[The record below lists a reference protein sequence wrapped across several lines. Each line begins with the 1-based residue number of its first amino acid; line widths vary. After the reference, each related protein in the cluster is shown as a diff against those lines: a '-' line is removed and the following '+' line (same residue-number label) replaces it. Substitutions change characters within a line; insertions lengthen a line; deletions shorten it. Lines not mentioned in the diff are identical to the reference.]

1 MNRITATV
9 LLLVLFVAGCVFSHS
24 CANTTTAPGGGP
36 KDTLPPVLLKI
47 TPGPGQTGF
56 PQTEGK
62 ITLLFNEYTVVKNA
76 GDILLSP
83 PTRHKPTAKV
93 KGKNIVVTLPD
104 TLREDQ
110 TYTLDFGQA
119 LADNNEG
126 NLAPRM
132 VYPFSTGETIDSL
145 YFTGSVLGCKTLTP
159 VKNMLVAAYLDPSD
173 SACFKTMPD
182 AVVKTD
188 DWGFFVLRNL
198 RDTTYS
204 LYVYTDTDLDFK
216 YNPDEDEI
224 GFLDSLY
231 RPVTAISDTIYEL
244 RSFNMKDT
252 LLCSL
257 RVPMVTLLTFKELQ
271 TVQYLQNSGRTSEK
285 QGFLKFSA
293 ADVQIERM
301 EFVGIP
307 DSSVILQYNATR
319 DSIDFWINTDYRLDD
334 SLLVR
339 FTYLKTDSTGV
350 LAPAEES
357 LSLAVTQPES
367 ENTGNTGRQ
376 LQKGPNQAGP
386 DTAFQL
392 QIQAQDE
399 TVEQLGVRLESALPI
414 IHILRDSL
422 QLWETNPKGQK
433 AEKTFSFRQDT
444 SELRRYIILPTE
456 QLLKG
461 YDYEL
466 TIPQGTFINLDRLPN
481 AAATAKFKIPQ
492 ADNLSLLEIDL
503 TGVDERYI
511 VELTDEKGSKVFR
524 TYHVDHSEKLS
535 FPYLKAGKYMIRITC
550 DQNRN
555 GLIDTGNLLERKQ
568 PETVRFYESTP
579 GNKVLEIPESAE
591 IEQAID
597 LKEMFR

>member
-1 MNRITATV
+1 MKRILATAI
-9 LLLVLFVAGCVFSHS
+9 LLVLFVACCVFSHS

-47 TPGPGQTGF
+47 TPETGHTNF
-56 PQTEGK
+56 PLTEGK
-62 ITLLFNEYTVVKNA
+62 ITLLFNEYTVIKTA
-76 GDILLSP
+76 TDIVLSP
-83 PTRHKPTAKV
+83 PTRHKPKAKI

-104 TLREDQ
+104 TLRADQ

-132 VYPFSTGETIDSL
+132 VYSFSTGETLDSL
-145 YFTGSVLGCKTLTP
+145 YFTGSVLDSKTLAP
-159 VKNMLVAAYLDPSD
+159 VKNILVAAYLDPSD
-173 SACFKTMPD
+173 SACFNTLPD

-188 DWGFFVLRNL
+188 DWGFFVMRNL

-204 LYVYTDTDLDFK
+204 LYVYTDTDGDFK
-216 YNPDEDEI
+216 YNPDEDEV
-224 GFLDSLY
+224 GFLDSIY
-231 RPVTAISDTIYEL
+231 RPTAAMADTIYEL
-244 RSFNMKDT
+244 HSFNMKDT

-257 RVPMVTLLTFKELQ
+257 RVPMVSLLSFKELQ
-271 TVQYLQNSGRTSEK
+271 TVQYLQNSGRSSEK
-285 QGFLKFSA
+285 QGYLKFSA
-293 ADVQIERM
+293 ADVQIDHI

-339 FTYLKTDSTGV
+339 FTYMKTDSTGV
-350 LAPAEES
+350 LSPYEEQ
-357 LSLAVTQPES
+357 LSLAVKPPE
-367 ENTGNTGRQ
+367 EGQTGRT
-376 LQKGPNQAGP
+376 LPGGPQKNQP
-386 DTAFQL
+386 DTVFAL
-392 QIQAQDE
+392 QVQAQDE
-399 TVEQLGVRLESALPI
+399 TVEQLGVRLESSLPI
-414 IHILRDSL
+414 IRIVRDSL

-433 AEKTFSFRQDT
+433 AEKKYTFRQDT
-444 SELRRYIILPTE
+444 ADLRRYILTPAE
-456 QLLKG
+456 QLIKG

-466 TIPQGTFINLDRLPN
+466 TIPQGTFFNLDRLPN
-481 AAATAKFKIPQ
+481 AAAMAKFKIPQ
-492 ADNLSLLEIDL
+492 AEDLSLLELDL
-503 TGVDERYI
+503 TGVDQRYI

-524 TYHVDHSEKLS
+524 SYQIDKSDKLR

-555 GLIDTGNLLERKQ
+555 GLTDTGNLLARKQ
-568 PETVRFYESTP
+568 PETVRFYESSP